1 MDNNKYNVGD
11 HVIIKSLRDCNS
23 KIIGK
28 IEEIYEEN
36 GIKIF
41 KYNEFYFP
49 EKTTGNFIFIL

>member
-1 MDNNKYNVGD
+1 VGD